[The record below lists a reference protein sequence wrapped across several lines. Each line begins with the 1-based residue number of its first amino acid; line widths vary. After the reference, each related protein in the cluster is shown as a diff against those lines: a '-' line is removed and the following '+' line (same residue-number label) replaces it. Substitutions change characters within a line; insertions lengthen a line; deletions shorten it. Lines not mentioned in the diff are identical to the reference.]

1 MMVWVVK
8 WRLLMFC
15 DVFKEEIGDEI
26 GRLDYGNQRRVLD
39 FAKALAAAGRK
50 GMPGKRLLSFA
61 SAIPPEDLGEM
72 RNAIGNTARKLTGMS
87 GKFLGIG
94 VFSS

>member
-50 GMPGKRLLSFA
+50 GVPGKQLLSFA
-61 SAIPPEDLGEM
+61 GVIPPEDLGEM
-72 RNAIGNTARKLTGMS
+72 RNAIVEHCEKVDRDGW
-87 GKFLGIG
+87 
-94 VFSS
+94 